1 MTADQIAA
9 LAAAGE
15 SETIEFKSS
24 TGQRRAAAKTMCAML
39 NARGGYVL
47 FGVTPE
53 GEAAGQQV
61 GERTMEDITAEI
73 QLIEPPAFPG
83 IERIRIADNREVI
96 AVRLG
101 RGRARPYVYRG
112 AAYRR
117 VGASTLA
124 LSPDEYNRML
134 FERMHSE
141 QRWENQP
148 AAGWG
153 IENLDVDE
161 IRATA
166 AEAVRRGRLTEIA
179 NWEPAELLRGMGLY
193 RDGILRRA
201 AAVLFGG
208 RRLEFEMPQC
218 FIRAARFRGTD
229 RMEFSDNRQFYG
241 NAFTLLAKAETFLSD
256 HLPIASRF
264 EPGSFQRIDIP
275 LYPPSATREAIV
287 NALCHRDYS
296 IGGGSVGV
304 AVYDDRLEVTST
316 GRLPFGLTPED
327 LFEPHESRPWNPMI
341 ARTFYRRGVIEAW
354 GRGTTRMAEE
364 MAAAGLPP
372 LEIEERGECVTVRF
386 RHGQPVPSRR
396 EEVYLTEQQ
405 QAVLDLLEAS
415 DQALARREIRSRLAS
430 PTNDRRLSKDLDSLR
445 SKGLAILTGRGR
457 SAKWKK
463 A

>member
-1 MTADQIAA
+1 MTPEQIAA
-9 LAAAGE
+9 LVAAGE
-15 SETIEFKSS
+15 SETLEFKNS
-24 TGQRRAAAKTMCAML
+24 TGRRRA
-39 NARGGYVL
+39 
-47 FGVTPE
+47 
-53 GEAAGQQV
+53 
-61 GERTMEDITAEI
+61 
-73 QLIEPPAFPG
+73 
-83 IERIRIADNREVI
+83 
-96 AVRLG
+96 
-101 RGRARPYVYRG
+101 
-112 AAYRR
+112 
-117 VGASTLA
+117 
-124 LSPDEYNRML
+124 EYNRML

-153 IENLDVDE
+153 VEDLDADE

-166 AEAVRRGRLTEIA
+166 AEAVRRGRLTEIE

-208 RRLEFEMPQC
+208 RSRLEFELPQC
-218 FIRAARFRGTD
+218 FVRAARFRGTD

-241 NAFTLLAKAETFLSD
+241 NAFTLLAKAETFLND

-264 EPGSFQRIDIP
+264 EPGRFQRIDIP

-316 GRLPFGLTPED
+316 GHLPFGLTPAK

-341 ARTFYRRGVIEAW
+341 ARTFYRRGVIEAR

-364 MAAAGLPP
+364 TAAAGLPP
-372 LEIEERGECVTVRF
+372 LEIEERGGCVTVRF
-386 RHGQPVPSRR
+386 RHGRPAPPRR
-396 EEVYLTEQQ
+396 GEVHLTEQQ
-405 QAVLDLLEAS
+405 RAILDLLEAS
-415 DQALARREIRSRLAS
+415 DQALALREIRSRLAS
-430 PTNDRRLSKDLDSLR
+430 PTNDRRLRMDLGTLSAQ
-445 SKGLAILTGRGR
+445 GLITLTGLGRGAR
-457 SAKWKK
+457 WKR